1 MNTDS
6 FPPQWRESAIE
17 YRKVR
22 KLLMAE
28 RHFES
33 KLISTHERD
42 S

>member
-22 KLLMAE
+22 TLIMAE
-28 RHFES
+28 RRFES
-33 KLISTHERD
+33 KLILTHDRD

>member
-22 KLLMAE
+22 KLLMGE
-28 RHFES
+28 RHLDL
-33 KLISTHERD
+33 KLN
-42 S
+42 